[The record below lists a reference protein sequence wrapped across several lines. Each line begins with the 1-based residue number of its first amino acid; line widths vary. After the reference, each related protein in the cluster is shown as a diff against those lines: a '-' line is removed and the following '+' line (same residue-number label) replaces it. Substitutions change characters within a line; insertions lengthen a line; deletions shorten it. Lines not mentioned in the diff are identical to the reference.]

1 MIGLL
6 GAHRTG
12 KTTLCKELTN
22 GHTNT
27 LRELE
32 VSISKMAKEWGYDS
46 SKQDYSWE
54 EHKLLQER
62 LYTAF
67 AIKLTLLPSAK
78 LGTPIYM
85 TERTPLDL
93 IGYAFINA
101 PETMTESDKAWLS
114 EYKDKCIQITND
126 YYKAVFMLQ
135 PGIPYVDSETSFKE
149 DTIDEL
155 NAVYLSVLLDSK
167 LQTPCIVLPSSML
180 DLAERKQFIEDN
192 LHALSLAS

>member
-12 KTTLCKELTN
+12 KSTLCKELTN

-32 VSISKMAKEWGYDS
+32 VSISDMAKNLGYDS

-54 EHKLLQER
+54 ERKLLQEQ
-62 LYTAF
+62 LYTTF
-67 AIKLTLLPSAK
+67 TIKLDSLLMSM
-78 LGTPIYM
+78 LGTPLHIS
-85 TERTPLDL
+85 ERTPLDL
-93 IGYAFINA
+93 IGYAIINA

-114 EYKDKCIQITND
+114 EYKDKCIQLTNA
-126 YYKAVFMLQ
+126 YYTAVFMLQ
-135 PGIPYVDSETSFKE
+135 PGIPYVECETSFKE

-155 NAVYLSVLLDSK
+155 NAVYLSVLLDPK